1 MNPKYPIYIISKGR
15 WQKRQT
21 QKILEYMNLPYKIV
35 IEPQEFE
42 LYNKYIDESKILVLP
57 FSNLGQGS
65 IPARNWVWDHAISI
79 GAEKHWILDDNIDSF
94 YRLNKNMKLLVTC
107 GSIFKCAEDFVNRYT
122 NIAISGFNY
131 NSFIFKD
138 YVGSPYY
145 LNTRI
150 YSCILI
156 KNDIPYRW
164 RGKYNE
170 DTDLS
175 LRVLKDG
182 WCTLLFNC
190 FLANKETTMRAKGG
204 NTDEIYK
211 QTNNRKEFAESLK
224 EQHPDVV
231 DVVWKFNRW
240 HHKVNYKPFKKNKLI
255 KCKDLNI
262 TNDINNYGMIIKE
275 FNEKMHISKILN
287 NERINNSK

>member
-287 NERINNSK
+287 DERINNSK

>member
-42 LYNKYIDESKILVLP
+42 LYNKYIDKSKILVLP

-190 FLANKETTMRAKGG
+190 FLANKETKMRAKGG

-287 NERINNSK
+287 DERINNSK